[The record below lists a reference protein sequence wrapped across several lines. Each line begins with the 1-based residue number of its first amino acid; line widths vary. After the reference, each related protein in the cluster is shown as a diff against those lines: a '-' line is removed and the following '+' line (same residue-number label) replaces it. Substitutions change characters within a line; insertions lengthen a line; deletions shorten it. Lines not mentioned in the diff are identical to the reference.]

1 MTALEMDTLREYFGH
16 RTPTLQQLQGESA
29 VLVPLVEKGG
39 AWHLL
44 YEVRSSTIRQ
54 GGEVCFPGG
63 HREAGETIVE
73 CALRETR
80 EELGIDPAHV
90 EVLGQL
96 DYLYIR
102 GDRLLYPVLGR
113 LDGEALT
120 EMRPSCAEVADT
132 FLVPLAWLRDNPP
145 AVYRNVQPMEL
156 PGFPAE
162 EVGIGPDYPWR
173 PHYTEVPVYRGLPY
187 PLWGLTARIT
197 WWLIETLK
205 QQKAAL

>member
-1 MTALEMDTLREYFGH
+1 MDMDALRNYFGT

-29 VLVPLVEKGG
+29 VLVPLVEKDGV
-39 AWHLL
+39 WHLL

-80 EELGIDPAHV
+80 EELGINPAHI

-113 LDGEALT
+113 LDGEALA
-120 EMRPSCAEVADT
+120 EMRPSRAEQR
-132 FLVPLAWLRDNPP
+132 LGSW
-145 AVYRNVQPMEL
+145 L
-156 PGFPAE
+156 PGGDTRASAATAE
-162 EVGIGPDYPWR
+162 SSSLD
-173 PHYTEVPVYRGLPY
+173 
-187 PLWGLTARIT
+187 
-197 WWLIETLK
+197 
-205 QQKAAL
+205 

>member
-1 MTALEMDTLREYFGH
+1 MELDHLRQLFGQ
-16 RTPTLQQLQGESA
+16 RTPTLQQLKGESA
-29 VLVPLVEKGG
+29 VLVPLVARDG

-44 YEVRSSTIRQ
+44 YEVRSSAIRQ

-63 HREAGETIVE
+63 HREPGESVVD

-96 DYLYIR
+96 DYLYLR
-102 GDRLLYPVLGR
+102 GDTLLYPVLGR
-113 LDGEALT
+113 LAPEALA

-132 FLVPLAWLRDNPP
+132 FLVPLAWLREHPP
-145 AVYRNVQPMEL
+145 TIYRHTQPMAL

-173 PHYTEVPVYRGLPY
+173 PHYAEVPVYRGLPY

-197 WWLIETLK
+197 WWLMETIAQDEKNL
-205 QQKAAL
+205 